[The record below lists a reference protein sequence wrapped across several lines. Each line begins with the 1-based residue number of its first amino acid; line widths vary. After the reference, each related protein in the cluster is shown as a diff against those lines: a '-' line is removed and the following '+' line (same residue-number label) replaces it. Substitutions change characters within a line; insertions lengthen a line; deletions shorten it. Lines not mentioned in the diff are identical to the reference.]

1 MDTKKL
7 GLIIL
12 VISGFMVVIAFMTF
26 IVGGA
31 NLEEI
36 DVEEK
41 SIFKGI
47 DGDINVNKYDIYSVF
62 VTSEYSCKDVE
73 LSIYKDDWDYFFEDC
88 DTLFNEDGWNYIGY
102 FSPDFDGNIEIDS
115 NQQILIINDDI
126 YFDEGGFEIIISL
139 LFCCLGFLGV
149 IISIIMILSSSD
161 KATFMDNKQEIVIIN
176 PEVSEVVMNGDV
188 ETEKTP
194 EWWEISDEKKL

>member
-1 MDTKKL
+1 MNTKKL

-31 NLEEI
+31 NIEEI

-73 LSIYKDDWDYFFEDC
+73 LSIYKDNWEYFFEDC
-88 DTLFNEDGWNYIGY
+88 DALFNEDGWNYIGY

-149 IISIIMILSSSD
+149 IISIIMILSSSN

-188 ETEKTP
+188 ESEKTP

>member
-1 MDTKKL
+1 
-7 GLIIL
+7 
-12 VISGFMVVIAFMTF
+12 MVVIAFMTF

-31 NLEEI
+31 NIEEI
-36 DVEEK
+36 DIEEK

-73 LSIYKDDWDYFFEDC
+73 LSIYKDDWEYFFEDC
-88 DTLFNEDGWNYIGY
+88 DALFNEDGWNYIGY

-149 IISIIMILSSSD
+149 IISIIMILSSSN